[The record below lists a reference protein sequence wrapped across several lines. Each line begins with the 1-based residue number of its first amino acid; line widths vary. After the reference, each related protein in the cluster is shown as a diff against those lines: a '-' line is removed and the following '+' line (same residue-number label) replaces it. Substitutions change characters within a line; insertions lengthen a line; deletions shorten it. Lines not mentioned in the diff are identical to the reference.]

1 MEVLAQYPD
10 VPSQLTGNQDLLT
23 WQTWVISVGAAG
35 FTVLLLLLSASG
47 IYKPKLAE
55 RVLRSYDVPPIS
67 GGPGKSRAG
76 GFFVLMYIFAWT
88 SFGIC
93 IFIQWAFFN
102 EQARRCCCCA
112 RGGGVALARFANR
125 RPRPPPSPPV
135 YQRATSRSPRPAGGR
150 RACCGRVAR
159 GHSP

>member
-23 WQTWVISVGAAG
+23 WQTWVIAVGAAG

-102 EQARRCCCCA
+102 EQARAVLVVAAVVVRRWHALQTGGRGLLPRRRSISVRHHEA
-112 RGGGVALARFANR
+112 RGQQAAAARA
-125 RPRPPPSPPV
+125 
-135 YQRATSRSPRPAGGR
+135 AA
-150 RACCGRVAR
+150 A
-159 GHSP
+159 